1 MQLGDYYSNAAQ
13 VETEMPVVRGC
24 SRLKMGLQYVIN
36 YKVMCSILMSKY
48 KQKKVIR
55 KSYYQWQNHEYPTNS
70 SFPNHNSDIRGLN
83 QKNKRH

>member
-48 KQKKVIR
+48 KK
-55 KSYYQWQNHEYPTNS
+55 KSY
-70 SFPNHNSDIRGLN
+70 
-83 QKNKRH
+83 